1 MAESIIKP
9 PGRLHLGLSEVLDF
23 KELFFFFVW
32 RDVKVKY
39 KQTILGLAWAILQP
53 VLMTVMFT
61 LLFATKFGSESGEL
75 PYTVYVFS
83 GFIIWNLFAAGI
95 TGASGSILSNA
106 SIIRKIY
113 FPRLIIPFSAILVA
127 LFDFIMTLL
136 PFGVLLFYFQI
147 NFQLINLLTL
157 TLISLIITLITAI
170 GAGTFLSALTVKYRD
185 FRYVIPFAVQ
195 ALMFATPVFY
205 SSEMIKSKWYELFS
219 ILNPII
225 PAIELFR
232 DGFTSQSVD
241 ITTIVIPLVVSFIY
255 LIGGVMFFKKVEYQ
269 FADIA

>member
-1 MAESIIKP
+1 MAESVIKP
-9 PGRLHLGLSEVLDF
+9 PGRLHLGLSEVLHF

-39 KQTILGLAWAILQP
+39 KQTVLGLAWAILQP

-61 LLFATKFGSESGEL
+61 FLFASKFGSESGEL
-75 PYTVYVFS
+75 PYTLYVFS

-127 LFDFIMTLL
+127 LFDFTMTLL
-136 PFGVLLFYFQI
+136 PFVVLLIYHQIHFQVI
-147 NFQLINLLTL
+147 NMIVLMLA
-157 TLISLIITLITAI
+157 SVVITLITAI
-170 GAGTFLSALTVKYRD
+170 GTGTFLSALTVKYRD

-205 SSEMIKSKWYELFS
+205 SAEMIKGYWYELFS
-219 ILNPII
+219 VLNPII
-225 PAIELFR
+225 PAIEIFR
-232 DGFTSQSVD
+232 SGFTSHPIA
-241 ITTIVIPLVVSFIY
+241 ITTIIVPLTVSVIYMV
-255 LIGGVMFFKKVEYQ
+255 GGVIFFKKVEYQ